1 MSKKWSD
8 LLKGLIV
15 LLVAG
20 AIFVVAL
27 AFFVAWIAWRSG
39 APLPAG

>member
-1 MSKKWSD
+1 MSKKWFD
-8 LLKGLIV
+8 LLKGLIIV
-15 LLVAG
+15 LAAG

-39 APLPAG
+39 APIPVN